1 MQGSNAIVHGKNSMV
16 LFYWYHC
23 TEEFEIYK
31 SYESVCKDMQ
41 QKVKFNKWIYKYRV
55 ESIDMGLKTDSTN
68 LFCDLKN
75 HINKMET
82 IIPTPKGF
90 RKN

>member
-1 MQGSNAIVHGKNSMV
+1 
-16 LFYWYHC
+16 
-23 TEEFEIYK
+23 
-31 SYESVCKDMQ
+31 MQ

>member
-1 MQGSNAIVHGKNSMV
+1 MHSKNYMV

-31 SYESVCKDMQ
+31 SYESVCKDMH

-55 ESIDMGLKTDSTN
+55 ESIDMGLKTDSSN
-68 LFCDLKN
+68 LLCDVRN
-75 HINKMET
+75 HINKMEI
-82 IIPTPKGF
+82 IIPTPKGLC
-90 RKN
+90 KN